1 MLTCTNRNYTYLI
14 CLKVFLAN
22 CASVCLIFD
31 WMADPLLCAN
41 TCNPHPPLSHCLF
54 QKCLFVCLFVC
65 LFLLFVLF
73 ASHLTGWQIYHVPTR
88 ATLIL
93 RSLTV
98 YFKNAYGKIITD
110 HSQSRDALDPIGLTI
125 QEATDF
131 RWSCMDGKCDFYLKP
146 RER

>member
-1 MLTCTNRNYTYLI
+1 MQTCINRNYNFLRF
-14 CLKVFLAN
+14 LKVSVAN
-22 CASVCLIFD
+22 CASLCLLIFD
-31 WMADPLLCAN
+31 WMADLLCAN

-73 ASHLTGWQIYHVPTR
+73 ASYLTGWQIHYHVPTR

-93 RSLTV
+93 RSLTI

-125 QEATDF
+125 QRPLISGGVAWMENVIF
-131 RWSCMDGKCDFYLKP
+131 I
-146 RER
+146 